1 MIINGRVSYLESGIK
16 TSLRAMQVQSELV
29 SMTNQNIIGFDK
41 IGYQRQEPIV
51 SSFTEYL
58 GVDGLSQTV
67 DDKVGRIMMSEKPL
81 DFAIATKGY
90 FQTQSE
96 NGVKLTRDGRFKLDR
111 EGNLLTQED
120 HQVLSNAGVP
130 IQLPFVPDDLKKIK
144 VDDSGLL
151 SVFNDKTK
159 KLEVVATIGVVDAN
173 GMVVMEPK
181 VKQGYNEYSNV
192 SLQNEFLSMM
202 PVIRAFEANRQVFMI
217 QNQNLQ
223 KVISQLGSAS

>member
-67 DDKVGRIMMSEKPL
+67 DDKVGRIMMSENPL

-159 KLEVVATIGVVDAN
+159 KLEAVATIGVVDAN
-173 GMVVMEPK
+173 GMTVMDPK